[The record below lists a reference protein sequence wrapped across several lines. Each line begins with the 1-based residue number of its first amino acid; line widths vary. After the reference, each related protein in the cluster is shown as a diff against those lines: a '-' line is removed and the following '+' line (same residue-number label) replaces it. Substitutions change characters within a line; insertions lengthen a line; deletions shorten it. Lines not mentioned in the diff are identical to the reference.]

1 MFGLNSCNPG
11 IKKALKRNYEKSKA
25 DPEPSK
31 KALKLN
37 YEFIRNRNRTKI
49 RNLLS
54 VYKPHTYMRNNEPA
68 RNDECARYVACVII
82 KTWWNPWGGS

>member
-54 VYKPHTYMRNNEPA
+54 V
-68 RNDECARYVACVII
+68 
-82 KTWWNPWGGS
+82 